1 VTSGGVFVNYR
12 HTDSPARAAMIHA
25 ALEARLDEHV
35 FLDTD
40 DIMPGGEIAEKIEAD
55 LRIARVL
62 IVVIGPH
69 WLDPVKELGNMRLI
83 DRKDDW
89 VRHEIR
95 SALKLNIA
103 IVPVYVDEAAPL
115 SSSWLPADIRA
126 IVTGTNRRVAPTAGP
141 RFVSL
146 RHPTWDQDLAG
157 FVQVLASAYDLRLA
171 SAPRLAI
178 GPDVGGRDDTV
189 TKHIIDFGNYID
201 DKTTGFIG
209 RYFVFEALDQFF
221 RESTSGYFLIRGD
234 PGIGKSAVIARL
246 ADERGYPHHF
256 NIAVEGMSS
265 ERRFFRNICAQLIA
279 RYGLA
284 PRPLAFTGDDDI
296 DTLRVIFQ
304 EAVESG
310 NGPVVITVDALDEAD
325 PPRPG
330 QNPLRLP
337 FSLPDGAYIVA
348 STRRTS
354 QTVEVRAERLR
365 VLELNADSV
374 ANLDDVRAFLKAA
387 IDDAMKAVL
396 AQQGVTQLDFERRLS
411 LQSEGNFMYLR
422 HVLPA
427 IRAGEFPSLEVTE
440 LPKGL
445 QGYYEHHWDKMRGQD
460 FDRFVNVSQPIV
472 ATLATA
478 HQPVSLQFVAAVTD
492 LKLAQIQWTIE
503 SWNEFLHKTAQKDG
517 VRYSIYHG
525 SYRDFLATRVAG

>member
-1 VTSGGVFVNYR
+1 MISGEVFVNYR
-12 HTDSPARAAMIHA
+12 HTDSPGRAAMIHA

-40 DIMPGGEIAEKIEAD
+40 DIAPGGEIAEKIEAT

-95 SALKLNIA
+95 TALRLGIA
-103 IVPVYVDEAAPL
+103 VVPVYVDEAAPL
-115 SSSWLPADIRA
+115 NSSWLPADIRA
-126 IVTGTNRRVAPTAGP
+126 IVTGTNRRAGPTAGP

-146 RHPTWDQDLAG
+146 HHATWDQDLAG
-157 FVQVLASAYDLRLA
+157 FVQVLVNAYALREASQPHRAN
-171 SAPRLAI
+171 
-178 GPDVGGRDDTV
+178 GPSTRGQDDTV
-189 TKHIIDFGNYID
+189 TKYVIDFGDYID
-201 DKTTGFIG
+201 DKTTGFAG
-209 RYFVFEALDQFF
+209 RRFVFETLDQFLL
-221 RESTSGYFLIRGD
+221 ENPSGYFLIRGD
-234 PGIGKSAVIARL
+234 PGIGKSALIARL
-246 ADERGYPHHF
+246 ADERDYPHHF

-265 ERRFFRNICAQLIA
+265 ELRFFQNICAQLIV
-279 RYGLA
+279 RYGLT
-284 PRPLAFTGDDDI
+284 PRSLAFTGDGDVEA
-296 DTLRVIFQ
+296 LRALLR
-304 EAVESG
+304 EAVESS
-310 NGPVVITVDALDEAD
+310 NDRVVVLVDALDEVD
-325 PPRPG
+325 PHGPG

-337 FSLPDGAYIVA
+337 FSLPNGAYMVA
-348 STRRTS
+348 TTRRTS
-354 QTVEVRAERLR
+354 QTVEMQAERLR
-365 VLELNADSV
+365 VLEIEADSIR
-374 ANLDDVRAFLKAA
+374 NMDDIKAFLKAA
-387 IDDAMKAVL
+387 TDEAMNAIL
-396 AQQGVTQLDFERRLS
+396 AQQDVTYIEFEKRLC

-427 IRAGEFPSLEVTE
+427 ILAGEFPSLEVTE

-445 QGYYEHHWDKMRGQD
+445 QGYYERHWDKMRGQD
-460 FDRFVNVSQPIV
+460 FDRFVNVSQPII

-478 HQPVSLQFVAAVTD
+478 HQPVSLQFVTAVTG

-503 SWNEFLHKTAQKDG
+503 GWNEFLHKTARNDG
-517 VRYSIYHG
+517 IRYSIYHA